1 MNKPQCDYSL
11 TDASLRFL
19 SYPRDFLEKN
29 VRPVLICASQTCPGW
44 AHSAP
49 MDTHDSATKTTPQ
62 LMALRH
68 GALSGFCSI
77 SILMKRLN
85 AF

>member
-1 MNKPQCDYSL
+1 MGHSEVIVQRMPVCCVYLAKGTS
-11 TDASLRFL
+11 FK
-19 SYPRDFLEKN
+19 FF
-29 VRPVLICASQTCPGW
+29 RPVFFMYFLNFLCWTQG
-44 AHSAP
+44 AP
-49 MDTHDSATKTTPQ
+49 MDTHDIATKPSPQ
-62 LMALRH
+62 LMVLRH

>member
-1 MNKPQCDYSL
+1 MGHSEVIVQRMPVCCVYLAKGTSFKFFLACFYMYFLNFLGL
-11 TDASLRFL
+11 TH
-19 SYPRDFLEKN
+19 
-29 VRPVLICASQTCPGW
+29 C
-44 AHSAP
+44 AP
-49 MDTHDSATKTTPQ
+49 MDTHDIATKPSPQ
-62 LMALRH
+62 LTVLRH